1 MIRFKSLYWKI
12 SSVFLLLMFIAS
24 AVYVYVTATAASD
37 FFKSTKQK
45 LNREVAGELLNEVP
59 IFLNDSLNE
68 KAVKR
73 IMDHHMEVNPTIE
86 VYILDKEGKI
96 LTYDAPPEKIK
107 KSFVSLVPIREYLKG
122 EESANYILGNDP
134 KAPDV
139 CKVFSVAPVIEGE
152 NTKGYVY
159 AILAS
164 EKYDD
169 VSSMLMSNFIYNVGI
184 KTFLITVLF
193 AIIIGLIAIRY
204 LTRNFKVIEEGVGRF
219 SKGDYN
225 SHIELNAQGEFTHL
239 ADCLNEMAATI
250 SDNIEQLKGIEKLRK
265 ELIANVSHDLRTPIA
280 VTHGYIETLLMKNN
294 SMSSEDRERFL
305 KIVLNSTEN
314 LEKLV
319 ADLFELSKLESEKV
333 ALKLDYMNLSEL
345 VQDVSSRFKIMA
357 ENKEIDFHINATE
370 RGMVQLDVALMDR
383 VIQNLL
389 ENAIK
394 FTPKGGSVKINVV
407 KSQGVFKL
415 SVKDSGI
422 GIDENHLPYVFDRYK
437 KLDSETNNQSGS
449 GLGLAIVKRI
459 LELHQIAIQVES
471 KKNEGTTF
479 FFELPD
485 QTQKKPK

>member
-1 MIRFKSLYWKI
+1 
-12 SSVFLLLMFIAS
+12 
-24 AVYVYVTATAASD
+24 
-37 FFKSTKQK
+37 
-45 LNREVAGELLNEVP
+45 
-59 IFLNDSLNE
+59 
-68 KAVKR
+68 
-73 IMDHHMEVNPTIE
+73 
-86 VYILDKEGKI
+86 
-96 LTYDAPPEKIK
+96 
-107 KSFVSLVPIREYLKG
+107 
-122 EESANYILGNDP
+122 
-134 KAPDV
+134 
-139 CKVFSVAPVIEGE
+139 
-152 NTKGYVY
+152 
-159 AILAS
+159 
-164 EKYDD
+164 
-169 VSSMLMSNFIYNVGI
+169 
-184 KTFLITVLF
+184 
-193 AIIIGLIAIRY
+193 
-204 LTRNFKVIEEGVGRF
+204 
-219 SKGDYN
+219 
-225 SHIELNAQGEFTHL
+225 
-239 ADCLNEMAATI
+239 
-250 SDNIEQLKGIEKLRK
+250 
-265 ELIANVSHDLRTPIA
+265 
-280 VTHGYIETLLMKNN
+280 MKNN

-370 RGMVQLDVALMDR
+370 RGMVQIDVALMDR

-394 FTPKGGSVKINVV
+394 FTPKGGAVKINVV

-437 KLDSETNNQSGS
+437 KLDSEKNNQSGS

-479 FFELPD
+479 FFKLPD